1 MNETGRVEMV
11 TSPPVTSI
19 PVPNVMNLPYRER
32 WVVMSKE
39 YEWGPKLAKLEEELQ
54 ADLDQTLDD
63 IAAKAKEE
71 SDKLWAD
78 FEAEF
83 ADDPDYK
90 ITAE

>member
-1 MNETGRVEMV
+1 MV
-11 TSPPVTSI
+11 TSPPVTSV
-19 PVPNVMNLPYRER
+19 PVPDVTKLPYRER

-54 ADLDQTLDD
+54 AELDKTLEEV
-63 IAAKAKEE
+63 AAKAKAE

-90 ITAE
+90 IQAE